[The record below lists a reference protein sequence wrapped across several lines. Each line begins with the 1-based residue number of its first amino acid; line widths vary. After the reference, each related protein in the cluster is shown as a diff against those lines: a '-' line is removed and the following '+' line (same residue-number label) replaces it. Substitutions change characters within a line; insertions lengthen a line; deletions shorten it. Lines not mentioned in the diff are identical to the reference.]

1 MKILS
6 LSPALKREQDTPF
19 TSDKINIIYQFFIHN
34 NPIRANEIRI
44 CLSMNLKNPFIDKV
58 YLLNERMYTYKELG
72 IESAPQE
79 IKDKLVQVD
88 TQGKRLKFSD
98 VYKYIREKNIEGYNA
113 TINADIFFDAT
124 IENLRYSRAHE
135 KRQAFALLRYELDL
149 RDIRQS
155 KIFGPRFDSQDTWII
170 HSNFTPTANENR
182 AFQFEFGK
190 PGCDNKMIYL
200 LYMLGYE
207 VINDPAFI
215 KTYHV
220 HHSGHRNY
228 TSSDAIG
235 QPWGS
240 TVPAGYNATT
250 MNPTIGI
257 DPRQVALKTAGFTQI
272 QFNDNTKLG
281 EYISRKLDAGEN
293 FIIPR
298 IAGIE
303 NNYAVYGEM
312 MMRSNQLSPDFQNYV
327 NKTVATMKNNAGI
340 RLTGYD
346 SIAKYSKMYMESFDQ
361 CEMYTCWEPQGDV
374 YRYIAQ
380 SHDYIREKYPQKTP
394 VWAFALD
401 IFHYIHSIPWTLSL
415 RGKRVL
421 MVSAFEESIREK
433 IPIRKE
439 IYGIDLF
446 PECDILTIRP
456 PQTQGTEE
464 SLEFDIELAKF
475 CERLDTIKD
484 TYDIALVSAGGYGN
498 LICSHIYKSGKSA
511 VYVGGVLQMYWGIN
525 GQRWIRERPDMLR
538 VYLNGSWT
546 RPKES
551 EKPKNHTNV
560 EGSCYW

>member
-6 LSPALKREQDTPF
+6 LSPVLSRGQTPV
-19 TSDKINIIYQFFIHN
+19 TSDKINVLYQFFIH
-34 NPIRANEIRI
+34 PVPARANEIRL

-58 YLLNERMYTYKELG
+58 YLLNERIYTEKELG
-72 IESAPQE
+72 IESAPQVF
-79 IKDKLVQVD
+79 KDKLIQVS
-88 TQGKRLKFSD
+88 TNGKRLRFSD
-98 VYKYIREKNIEGYNA
+98 VYKYIRENEIVGYNA
-113 TINADIFFDAT
+113 VINADIFFDST
-124 IENLRYSRAHE
+124 VENLRYSNSHE
-135 KRQAFALLRYELDL
+135 KKQAFALLRYELDL

-170 HSNFTPTANENR
+170 HSNFTPTVGETK

-200 LYMLGYE
+200 LNILGYE

-220 HHSGHRNY
+220 HHSAERNY
-228 TSSDAIG
+228 TASEAVP
-235 QPWGS
+235 QPWGAI
-240 TVPAGYNATT
+240 VPAGYNPVS
-250 MNPTIGI
+250 MLPSIGI
-257 DPRQVALKTAGFTQI
+257 DPRIVANKTAGFTQI
-272 QFNDNTKLG
+272 QFDDNTKLR
-281 EYISRKLDAGEN
+281 EYISRKINVGEN

-303 NNYAVYGEM
+303 NNYAVYAEM
-312 MMRSNQLSPDFQNYV
+312 MMRSGAISTDFQNYV
-327 NKTVATMKNNAGI
+327 NKTVGTMKNNAGI

-346 SIAKYSKMYMESFDQ
+346 SIAKYSKLYMEAFDG
-361 CEMYTCWEPQGDV
+361 CEMYTAWEPQGDV

-380 SHDYIREKYPQKTP
+380 SHDYIREKYPGKTP
-394 VWAFALD
+394 LWAFALD
-401 IFHYIHSIPWTLSL
+401 IFHYIQSEPWTLAL

-421 MVSAFEESIREK
+421 IVSAFEESIQEK

-446 PECDILTIRP
+446 PDCEITTIRP

-464 SLEFDIELAKF
+464 SQEFDVELSRF
-475 CERLDTIKD
+475 CERLDAIRD
-484 TYDIALVSAGGYGN
+484 TYDVALVSAGGYGN

-511 VYVGGVLQMYWGIN
+511 VYVGGVLQMYFGIN
-525 GQRWIRERPDMLR
+525 GQRWIRERQDVLR
-538 VYLNGSWT
+538 IYMNGSWT
-546 RPKES
+546 RPKDV
-551 EKPKNHTNV
+551 EKPKNYTNV